1 MKPYLHTALLASLFL
16 PFSIQA
22 QAPLIGGTSLRMD
35 YRATGL
41 QVSPHDPKILVNEAD
56 QAFLMVERR
65 QVDPATYRK
74 EAPLMLQLKEVLL
87 EEHLGEGLIPG
98 ALTKGIFQ
106 DERGRKVV
114 WFAWLPGTDHVVDI
128 RGGYPEEMDA
138 RLHQPFLDALRGA
151 RLDPNATPQP
161 FAGLPF
167 IAEVPGYERKPFMQA
182 RSAMFVRKMPQG
194 SRLLLFRAPAVEER
208 TESEGLELQEVLR
221 EGDRSLAWTWKETP
235 VQEGRGTEI
244 TFHALARFGERRVEL
259 IAYGPFGSE
268 YLTELQGIARSMR
281 PQELR

>member
-1 MKPYLHTALLASLFL
+1 MTRNLRSALLAFL
-16 PFSIQA
+16 ILPACLQA

-41 QVSPHDPKILVNEAD
+41 QVSPHDPKILVNEAH

-65 QVDPATYRK
+65 QVAPVTYRQ
-74 EAPLMLQLKEVLL
+74 EAPHMLQMKEVLL

-128 RGGYPEEMDA
+128 RGGYPAELDA
-138 RLHQPFLDALRGA
+138 RLHQPFLDALRSA
-151 RLDPNATPQP
+151 RLDPNAEPQP

-167 IAEVPGYERKPFMQA
+167 IAETPGYERKPFLQG
-182 RSAMFVRKMPQG
+182 RSAMLIRKMPEG
-194 SRLLLFRAPAVEER
+194 NRLLLFRAPAAEER
-208 TESEGLELQEVLR
+208 TESEGLQLREVLR

-235 VQEGRGTEI
+235 VQEGQGTEI

-259 IAYGPFGSE
+259 IAYGPFHDD
-268 YLTELQGIARSMR
+268 YLKELQGIARSMR
-281 PQELR
+281 PQ

>member
-1 MKPYLHTALLASLFL
+1 MTRSLRPALLAMLLLPTALL
-16 PFSIQA
+16 A

-65 QVDPATYRK
+65 QVDPVTFRE
-74 EAPLMLQLKEVLL
+74 EAPHMLQMKEVLL
-87 EEHLGEGLIPG
+87 QEHLGEGLIPG
-98 ALTKGIFQ
+98 SLTKGIFQ

-138 RLHQPFLDALRGA
+138 RLHQPFLAALRSA
-151 RLDPNATPQP
+151 RLDPSAGPQP

-167 IAEVPGYERKPFMQA
+167 IAETPGYERKPFMQT
-182 RSAMFVRKMPQG
+182 RSAMLVRKLPEG
-194 SRLLLFRAPAVEER
+194 TRLLLFRAPAAEER
-208 TESEGLELQEVLR
+208 TESEGLSLKEVLR

-235 VQEGRGTEI
+235 VQEGQGTEI

-259 IAYGPFGSE
+259 IAYGPFSSD
-268 YLTELQGIARSMR
+268 YVKELQGIARSMR